1 MLSAWIW
8 AGEIFHSHSL
18 IYNVATSFI
27 PPYSDMPHPAAQH
40 THTPTHTHTHR
51 DVQHCSHQSL
61 AIIIVQQSG
70 ERSFLVIY
78 FSVLSFLLAKH
89 SYTLIQTH
97 LCSLG
102 VAGVGE

>member
-1 MLSAWIW
+1 MKIKARICLSL
-8 AGEIFHSHSL
+8 FKKH
-18 IYNVATSFI
+18 
-27 PPYSDMPHPAAQH
+27 
-40 THTPTHTHTHR
+40 
-51 DVQHCSHQSL
+51 SL